1 MTYDYP
7 RGWVVRCP
15 VCHGSGVSP
24 HSNGVRIVC
33 PNCHGEAVHLSP
45 PQWRD
50 AWEEE
55 LKARTSRVSSP

>member
-15 VCHGSGVSP
+15 VCHGSGLAP
-24 HSNGVRIVC
+24 HSNGVREI
-33 PNCHGEAVHLSP
+33 CHKCKGEAVHLSP

-50 AWEEE
+50 PWEEE
-55 LKARTSRVSSP
+55 VKARTSRVNAH